1 MWSFL
6 KRILIIRFVT
16 VHLRRMVGV
25 YVILTRIGLLKSKNI
40 YVLMKN
46 VENIL
51 KPALKNIV
59 PKNCNY
65 ADKIRIENIKQLLID
80 YTSLEKISEKI
91 HSHYGCKPC
100 RQTILNHKKN
110 EKYENHYKE
119 KIEKTLKYF
128 FCFVFFNAVFFYIFF
143 YNFVYVF
150 SCVY

>member
-1 MWSFL
+1 
-6 KRILIIRFVT
+6 
-16 VHLRRMVGV
+16 MVGV

-80 YTSLEKISEKI
+80 YTSLEKFQRKYIVI
-91 HSHYGCKPC
+91 MAV
-100 RQTILNHKKN
+100 NHVDRR
-110 EKYENHYKE
+110 
-119 KIEKTLKYF
+119 F
-128 FCFVFFNAVFFYIFF
+128 
-143 YNFVYVF
+143 
-150 SCVY
+150 

>member
-1 MWSFL
+1 
-6 KRILIIRFVT
+6 
-16 VHLRRMVGV
+16 
-25 YVILTRIGLLKSKNI
+25 
-40 YVLMKN
+40 MKN

-128 FCFVFFNAVFFYIFF
+128 FCFVFFNVVFFYIFF